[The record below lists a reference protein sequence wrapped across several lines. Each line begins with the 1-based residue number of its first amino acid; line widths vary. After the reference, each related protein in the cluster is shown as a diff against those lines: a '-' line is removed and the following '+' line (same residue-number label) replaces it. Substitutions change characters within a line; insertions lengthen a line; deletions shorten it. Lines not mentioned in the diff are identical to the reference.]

1 MSDNLLAVFATKS
14 LETTF
19 TTDRACST
27 ELEEIIVV
35 VLGGAKN
42 PVTVHTRNYHEEMLH
57 PHLSPT

>member
-1 MSDNLLAVFATKS
+1 MSNNLLAVFATKS

-27 ELEEIIVV
+27 ELEQITVV
-35 VLGGAKN
+35 VLGGTKT
-42 PVTVHTRNYHEEMLH
+42 PVTVRTRNYREEMVH

>member
-27 ELEEIIVV
+27 ELEQIIVV
-35 VLGGAKN
+35 VLGGTKN
-42 PVTVHTRNYHEEMLH
+42 PVTVRTRNYREEMVH

>member
-1 MSDNLLAVFATKS
+1 MSGNPLSVFATKS

-27 ELEEIIVV
+27 ELEEIIKV

-42 PVTVHTRNYHEEMLH
+42 PVTVLTENCCEEIVH
-57 PHLSPT
+57 PHLFPT